1 MFVSLQIMGCNSYAH
16 FAIRPN
22 MATSAD
28 VVMSFLGDLSAI
40 VRQKADE
47 V

>member
-1 MFVSLQIMGCNSYAH
+1 LLFVLAWPHQLMWL
-16 FAIRPN
+16 
-22 MATSAD
+22 
-28 VVMSFLGDLSAI
+28 SFLGDLSAI